1 MSAFNLKYFGLIAE
15 MTGVAE
21 ELFSLDQIASVHQ
34 LKTVLLEKYPS
45 LSTVHFVLAVNQ
57 KIATDEVIINAHDE
71 LALLPPFAGG

>member
-15 MTGVAE
+15 LTGVVE
-21 ELFSLDQIASVHQ
+21 ERFSSDKIASVYQ
-34 LKTVLLEKYPS
+34 LKKTLLEKYPS

-57 KIATDEVIINAHDE
+57 KIATDEVVINAHDE